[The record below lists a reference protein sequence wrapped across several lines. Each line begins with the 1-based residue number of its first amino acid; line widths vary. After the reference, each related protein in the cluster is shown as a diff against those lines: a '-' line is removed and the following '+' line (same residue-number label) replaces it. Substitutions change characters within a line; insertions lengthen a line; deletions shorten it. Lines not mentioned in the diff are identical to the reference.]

1 MRRFLAAL
9 ALLAIA
15 SSTSQAAGVERT
27 PPKRHVQSIAA
38 AQARPSDRVM
48 PSRKVDPKREFSAT
62 SDFRAEELIP
72 DICKGCSS

>member
-9 ALLAIA
+9 ALLAI
-15 SSTSQAAGVERT
+15 TPNTGPAAGMERT
-27 PPKRHVQSIAA
+27 PPKRHSQSIATVEA
-38 AQARPSDRVM
+38 KMSNRVVS
-48 PSRKVDPKREFSAT
+48 SRKVDSRRQFSAT